1 MGFDSLAVRWLAA
14 VLVYFVTFVVLM
26 DVLLMGGDWSIILKG
41 AVLFS
46 LVVSTISILLMWKKN
61 TKSLPY
67 YDTIFASGVAG
78 LLLIGTMLPDGQ
90 TLGGWSLSALLLMGA
105 TVGVGAAGRWV
116 YATVTS
122 RVRRVIREWS
132 MEDSGR

>member
-90 TLGGWSLSALLLMGA
+90 TVGG
-105 TVGVGAAGRWV
+105 
-116 YATVTS
+116 
-122 RVRRVIREWS
+122 
-132 MEDSGR
+132 